1 METVAVVWFWA
12 MLFGAISL
20 ISVGEKKGVDKAVTP
35 HEESVAV
42 TDAGAEVWVGNE
54 SSSVRV
60 YWDTRKN

>member
-20 ISVGEKKGVDKAVTP
+20 ISVGEKKSVDKAVTP
-35 HEESVAV
+35 HEEPVAV